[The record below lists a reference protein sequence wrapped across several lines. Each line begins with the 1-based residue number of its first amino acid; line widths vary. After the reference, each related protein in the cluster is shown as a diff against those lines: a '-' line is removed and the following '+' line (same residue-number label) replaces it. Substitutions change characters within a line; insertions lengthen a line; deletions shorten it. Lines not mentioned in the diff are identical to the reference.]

1 MNYTPDLNVGQIDF
15 SSHRIP
21 NSPILHYN
29 KIMDVILTHEQADFD
44 AIAAMLGFH
53 LHQPSAVAVLPL
65 SLNLNVQDFLKQY
78 YGALPFV
85 RRQDLDKETVQR
97 AYLVD
102 TQSLNTIKGMN
113 RATEIRV
120 LDHHDLR
127 LNRPAEWEIDIDQ
140 VGACTTLLVEKLQ
153 ASHTEL
159 TAIQATLLLLG
170 IYEDTGSM
178 TYVHTTAR
186 DVSAVAWLLEQGASL
201 RIANRFLNS
210 PLSPQQINLYDH
222 LLKNAQSQ
230 QMHGQQIIIASAD
243 ASTMT
248 DEISSVAHKLRDLLA
263 PDAIFLVVQT
273 AAGIRIVAR
282 STSDQ
287 INVAEIAAYF
297 GGGGHERAAA
307 ALIRCDE
314 QQENE
319 ISLETLVSNLRI
331 LLNQSILPPITVSE
345 LMSTSPT
352 VLSPDTPAEEAAQIM
367 QRYGYE
373 GYPVVRKGKVIGL
386 LTRRAVDRSL
396 AHKLDLTAGSL
407 MEAGEVSVTPKD
419 SLQHL
424 QRVMQKTGWGQIP
437 VVDQTGNIIGI
448 VTRTDLLKSITGD
461 RAGRSEPQNLA
472 DDLEN
477 ALPAAHLAL
486 IKTIARYAHNH
497 KAPAYIVGG
506 FVRDLILNR
515 PSLDFDIVIEGNAIE
530 VCEAIA
536 ADFGG
541 KMTTHSRF
549 GTAKWQIDNIRD
561 TLAEKLSTDSTPI
574 HSADLPTSLDFISSR
589 TEFYDYPTALPTI
602 ERSSIKLDLHR
613 RDFTINTLAL
623 RLDGTHYGDLYDHWG
638 GLHDLQHG
646 LVRVLHSLS
655 FVDDPTR
662 MLRAVRFEQRFG
674 FQIEPR
680 TLELIDEAREM
691 LATITGQRVEHELDL
706 ILSEATPQ
714 KMLARLEE
722 LHLLS
727 AIHPDLGWSD
737 AQSVPLQKVLTA
749 APADEWVLP
758 EEINGSS
765 QRVCL
770 GYLCWFN
777 QFKAQA
783 LKGIAKRLRLS
794 KTLLKILLDTA
805 QLAREIPTFTGKP
818 ASEITYRLDNTQ
830 DITLYFLVITTEDK
844 VLREILLQ
852 YKRVWKNIR
861 PIANG
866 DTLRAMHIPPGPVY
880 ARILTALRTA
890 WLDGSI
896 HSPDEEQTLLAQLLD
911 NMV

>member
-1 MNYTPDLNVGQIDF
+1 
-15 SSHRIP
+15 
-21 NSPILHYN
+21 
-29 KIMDVILTHEQADFD
+29 MDVILTHEQADFD

-78 YGALPFV
+78 RGALPFV

-113 RATEIRV
+113 QSTEIIV

-127 LNRPAEWEIDIDQ
+127 HNRPAEWHIEIDQ
-140 VGACTTLLVEKLQ
+140 VGACTTLLVEKIQ
-153 ASHTEL
+153 ASHTNL
-159 TAIQATLLLLG
+159 TVIQATLLLLG

-186 DVSAVAWLLEQGASL
+186 DVKAAAYLLEQGASL

-210 PLSPQQINLYDH
+210 PLSPQQITLYDH
-222 LLKNAQSQ
+222 LLKNSRSQ
-230 QMHGQQIIIASAD
+230 QMHGQQIVIACAD

-287 INVAEIAAYF
+287 INVAEIAAHF

-307 ALIRCDE
+307 ALIRSDE
-314 QQENE
+314 QEAENL
-319 ISLETLVSNLRI
+319 SLETLVSDLEI
-331 LLNQSILPPITVSE
+331 VLNTSILPPITVSE

-373 GYPVVRKGKVIGL
+373 GYPVVRHGKVIGL

-407 MEAGEVSVTPKD
+407 MEAGEVSVIPQD

-437 VVDQTGNIIGI
+437 VVDSAGNIIGI

-461 RAGRSEPQNLA
+461 GDGHSEQQNLIN
-472 DDLEN
+472 DLEN
-477 ALPAAHLAL
+477 ALPPAHLAL
-486 IKTIARYAHNH
+486 IKTIARYAHDH

-530 VCEAIA
+530 LCEAIA

-541 KMTTHSRF
+541 KMTSHNRF
-549 GTAKWQIDNIRD
+549 GTAKWQIDTIRD
-561 TLAEKLSTDSTPI
+561 TLAEQLSTDAVPI
-574 HSADLPTSLDFISSR
+574 LGDDLPASLDFISSR
-589 TEFYDYPTALPTI
+589 TEFYDYPTALPTV

-638 GLHDLQHG
+638 GLHDLRRK

-680 TLELIDEAREM
+680 TLELIEQAHEM
-691 LATITGQRVEHELDL
+691 LATITGQRIEHELAL
-706 ILSEATPQ
+706 ILSEAVPQ
-714 KMLARLEE
+714 KMLARLDD

-727 AIHPDLGWSD
+727 AIHPELNWSTEQD
-737 AQSVPLQKVLTA
+737 VCLQKVLV
-749 APADEWVLP
+749 PMPSPEWKLP
-758 EEINGSS
+758 DEINGSTR
-765 QRVCL
+765 RVCL

-777 QFKAQA
+777 QYKAQTI
-783 LKGIAKRLRLS
+783 KGIAKRLRFS

-805 QLAREIPTFTGKP
+805 QLTRDVSAFKGKP
-818 ASEITYRLDNTQ
+818 ISEITYRLDSTP
-830 DITLYFLVITTEDK
+830 DISLYYLVTTTEDES
-844 VLREILLQ
+844 LRELLLK
-852 YKRVWKNIR
+852 YKRVWKNMS
-861 PIANG
+861 PIVNG
-866 DTLRAMHIPPGPVY
+866 DTLRAMNIPPGPVY

-890 WLDGSI
+890 WLDGII
-896 HSPDEEQTLLAQLLD
+896 HSPEEEQAFLTQILD
-911 NMV
+911 NVA

>member
-1 MNYTPDLNVGQIDF
+1 ME
-15 SSHRIP
+15 
-21 NSPILHYN
+21 
-29 KIMDVILTHEQADFD
+29 VILTHEQADFD

-53 LHQPSAVAVLPL
+53 LHQPTATPVLPL

-78 YGALPFV
+78 QGALPFA
-85 RRQDLDKETVQR
+85 RRHDLDKEPVER

-113 RATEIRV
+113 PATEIRV

-127 LNRPAEWEIDIDQ
+127 HNRPTDWKIEIEQ

-153 ASHTEL
+153 ATNFEPSI
-159 TAIQATLLLLG
+159 IQATLLLLG

-186 DVSAVAWLLEQGASL
+186 DVNAVAWLLEQGASL

-210 PLSPQQINLYDH
+210 PLSPQQITLYDH
-222 LLKNAQSQ
+222 LLKHTRSLQL
-230 QMHGQQIIIASAD
+230 HGQQIIIASAD

-263 PDAIFLVVQT
+263 PDAIFLIVQT
-273 AAGIRIVAR
+273 AAGIRLVAR

-287 INVAEIAAYF
+287 INVAEVAAHF

-307 ALIRCDE
+307 ALIRSDE
-314 QQENE
+314 QQKEDL
-319 ISLETLVSNLRI
+319 SLETVCKKLQTVI
-331 LLNQSILPPITVSE
+331 DASISPPITVSE
-345 LMSTSPT
+345 LMSTGPT

-373 GYPVVRKGKVIGL
+373 GYPVVRQGRVIGL
-386 LTRRAVDRSL
+386 LTRRAVDRAL
-396 AHKLDLTAGSL
+396 AHKLALTAGSL
-407 MEAGEVSVTPKD
+407 MEAGEVAVTPQD

-437 VVDQTGNIIGI
+437 VVDPAENIIGI
-448 VTRTDLLKSITGD
+448 VTRTDLLKIITGEGA
-461 RAGRSEPQNLA
+461 RRSKQQNLA
-472 DDLEN
+472 YDLEK

-486 IKTIARYAHNH
+486 IQTIARYAHQHN
-497 KAPAYIVGG
+497 APAYIVGG
-506 FVRDLILNR
+506 FVRDLILKR

-541 KMTTHSRF
+541 KMTSHSRF
-549 GTAKWQIDNIRD
+549 GTAKWQIDSIRE
-561 TLAEKLSTDSTPI
+561 TLADRLSNTTAPI
-574 HSADLPTSLDFISSR
+574 QSINLPASLDFISSR
-589 TEFYDYPTALPTI
+589 TEFYDYPTALPTV

-638 GLHDLQHG
+638 GLHDLERG

-691 LATITGQRVEHELDL
+691 LATITGQRIEHELNL
-706 ILSEATPQ
+706 ILSEAVPQ
-714 KMLARLEE
+714 KILNRLEE
-722 LHLLS
+722 LRLLS
-727 AIHPDLGWSD
+727 AIHPDLNWTAEQD
-737 AQSVPLQKVLTA
+737 NCLQKVLEDI
-749 APADEWVLP
+749 PSQEWNLP
-758 EEINGSS
+758 DEINGSS
-765 QRVCL
+765 RHAGL
-770 GYLCWFN
+770 GYLCWFS
-777 QFKAQA
+777 KYKVQA
-783 LKGIAKRLRLS
+783 IKGIAKRLRFS
-794 KTLLKILLDTA
+794 KNLLEILLDTA
-805 QLAREIPTFTGKP
+805 RLARELPSLNEQTI
-818 ASEITYRLDNTQ
+818 SQITYRLDSTC
-830 DITLYFLVITTEDK
+830 DITLYFLVTTTENEI
-844 VLREILLQ
+844 LREILLQ
-852 YKRVWKNIR
+852 YKRVWQHMR
-861 PIANG
+861 PATNG
-866 DTLRAMHIPPGPVY
+866 DTLRKMNIPPGPLY

-890 WLDGSI
+890 WLDGDI
-896 HSPDEEQTLLAQLLD
+896 HSPDEENALLKQLL
-911 NMV
+911 NNLE